1 MAQAPDSLMVA
12 FLSGRTTRTFAAWNI
27 RIKLQREPKHCTWCN
42 RIVPKY
48 RRSWCGDECAAEW
61 FIRTR
66 PESARI
72 AVEHRDKGVC
82 ATCKVDTKRIER
94 IMSALARGAQNENY
108 TYRVMGHHTNAPWPG
123 YERRRERLDL
133 ARALIG
139 VWLGRVMR
147 FGMYHEFP
155 HLWEADHIVPVS
167 EGGAL
172 CGLEGL
178 RTLCLPCHK
187 KESARLAGRRGRK
200 KKGLPRLRQRRARV
214 SL

>member
-1 MAQAPDSLMVA
+1 MPQAPDGLMAA

-48 RRSWCGDECAAEW
+48 RRSWCGDECADEW
-61 FIRTR
+61 FVRTR
-66 PESARI
+66 PESARNG
-72 AVEHRDKGVC
+72 VEHRDRGVC
-82 ATCKVDTKRIER
+82 AICKVDTRRIER
-94 IMSALARGAQNENY
+94 IMSALARG
-108 TYRVMGHHTNAPWPG
+108 TNWDSDWRGQWPG
-123 YERRRERLDL
+123 IERRRERLDL

-187 KESARLAGRRGRK
+187 KESARLAARRARK